1 MRHARL
7 CYGAVI
13 ERVIGISCVL
23 FSFFYFYYFFF
34 WLIWPNSPPNRMKTA
49 PSNEEKVWCFFLF
62 LFTYFHSPRSTSGSF
77 FFGFFVCFFFSLFAF
92 GPSCFPCRFCCF
104 SKFNFLVFFRWH
116 GLVCCCC
123 LWRSCPE
130 SFLLLSIGLQVRN
143 PLPPSIS

>member
-77 FFGFFVCFFFSLFAF
+77 FFGFFVCFFF
-92 GPSCFPCRFCCF
+92 R
-104 SKFNFLVFFRWH
+104 
-116 GLVCCCC
+116 
-123 LWRSCPE
+123 
-130 SFLLLSIGLQVRN
+130 FLLLDRVVFRVGFVVFQNLIFLYFFVGTVLCVVVVSGDRVLNRFFFFRLVCR
-143 PLPPSIS
+143 